1 MEESK
6 NPLKELSD
14 AVKSAETGEARRLI
28 DEVTEIMDQLDSAR
42 AKMSEK
48 IFVDNY
54 LPFFKNLSKSDPNS
68 PLLLQWLSFAGGSYH
83 EVDLIGSN
91 GEVVAVVP
99 PLMSRHAL
107 DIDKLEHVSFSQT
120 VTEYERLKDID
131 PFRANAF
138 LNTEMSQLPKC
149 IHPGDAKEQAK
160 RWVKLFKRY
169 ESGSNIANDTPVT
182 KKISEYIGIN
192 YDDD

>member
-54 LPFFKNLSKSDPNS
+54 LPFFKNLSKST
-68 PLLLQWLSFAGGSYH
+68 L
-83 EVDLIGSN
+83 
-91 GEVVAVVP
+91 
-99 PLMSRHAL
+99 
-107 DIDKLEHVSFSQT
+107 
-120 VTEYERLKDID
+120 
-131 PFRANAF
+131 
-138 LNTEMSQLPKC
+138 
-149 IHPGDAKEQAK
+149 
-160 RWVKLFKRY
+160 
-169 ESGSNIANDTPVT
+169 
-182 KKISEYIGIN
+182 
-192 YDDD
+192 